1 MLFCWKSFWVN
12 CELCYKGY
20 LSKVGIID
28 YWIAITTQTQQR
40 QFDVDCG
47 GLSWT
52 LVRLLSSD
60 NVSNDILD
68 IVKLSSWDVDI
79 LLQIRYLSELRL
91 SSMPFILI
99 LQAGKN
105 HLGVETGLTQ
115 HLEVQLNWNLITWYI
130 YETLWRQWGHQSGSA
145 IWFCSCQWG

>member
-1 MLFCWKSFWVN
+1 MSKLWIVLQRIFI
-12 CELCYKGY
+12 KGWDHW
-20 LSKVGIID
+20 LLDCNNHTDATETVWRGLWSGSCHQIMFPLI
-28 YWIAITTQTQQR
+28 YWRKYSI
-40 QFDVDCG
+40 
-47 GLSWT
+47 
-52 LVRLLSSD
+52 
-60 NVSNDILD
+60 
-68 IVKLSSWDVDI
+68 KHSSWDVDI

-145 IWFCSCQWG
+145 IWFCSCQWS